1 MNKSKLLSQ
10 AARYARRYRALAM
23 PALAAGI
30 TVGLLTSAQ
39 AQGSTANCVGHNG
52 TDISVT
58 SIIADNDVNNLPFQF
73 QSDGLGPYVTYNTS
87 KTDQVS
93 SVIQANS
100 CDWVLA
106 MSYLASRTVTLTF
119 GPANQ
124 ESSSAS
130 PPFTGA
136 QRVTAY
142 IISKCGKNPL
152 NNGLSYG
159 TMSYAGQTLECGFS
173 AAFVYNGIQYALRM
187 NPNNYA
193 GTNWVQVACS
203 GAISNVCNAWTVMPI
218 PNTVMNAVTGQSS
231 SIGELVEI
239 TTSKGKTVE
248 TSLGL
253 YYVAFYVTLHE

>member
-1 MNKSKLLSQ
+1 MNRSKLLSQ
-10 AARYARRYRALAM
+10 AARYAPGYRGIAM
-23 PALAAGI
+23 PVLAAGI
-30 TVGLLTSAQ
+30 ALGVLTSAQ
-39 AQGSTANCVGHNG
+39 AQGSTANCVGNNG

-58 SIIADNDVNNLPFQF
+58 GVVADKDANNMAFQF
-73 QSDGLGPYVTYNTS
+73 QSDSLGPYVTYNKS
-87 KTDQVS
+87 RTDQVS

-106 MSYLASRTVTLTF
+106 MSNSASRTVTLTF
-119 GPANQ
+119 SPTNQ

-130 PPFTGA
+130 PPFTGP
-136 QRVTAY
+136 QKVTAY

-173 AAFVYNGIQYALRM
+173 TAFVYNGIQYALRM
-187 NPNNYA
+187 NPNDYA
-193 GTNWVQVACS
+193 GTNWVQATCS
-203 GAISNVCNAWTVMPI
+203 GAISNLCNAWTVVPI
-218 PNTVMNAVTGQSS
+218 PNMVMNAVTGQSS
-231 SIGELVEI
+231 SIGELVQI

-253 YYVAFYVTLHE
+253 YYVAFYVTIHE

>member
-1 MNKSKLLSQ
+1 MNRSKLLSQ
-10 AARYARRYRALAM
+10 AARYTRRYRGIAM
-23 PALAAGI
+23 PVLAAGI
-30 TVGLLTSAQ
+30 TMGLLTSAQ
-39 AQGSTANCVGHNG
+39 ARGSTASCAGNNG

-73 QSDGLGPYVTYNTS
+73 QSDGLGPYVTYNKS

-106 MSYLASRTVTLTF
+106 MSNSASRTVTLTF
-119 GPANQ
+119 APTNQ

-130 PPFTGA
+130 PPFTGP
-136 QRVTAY
+136 QKVTSY

-152 NNGLSYG
+152 NNGISYG

-193 GTNWVQVACS
+193 GTNWVQVTCS
-203 GAISNVCNAWTVMPI
+203 GAISNLCNAWTVMPI

-231 SIGELVEI
+231 SIGELVQI
-239 TTSKGKTVE
+239 TTSKGNTVE

-253 YYVAFYVTLHE
+253 YYVAFYVTIHE

>member
-1 MNKSKLLSQ
+1 MNRSKLLRQ
-10 AARYARRYRALAM
+10 AARYTRRYRGIAM
-23 PALAAGI
+23 PVLVAGI
-30 TVGLLTSAQ
+30 TMGLLTSAQ
-39 AQGSTANCVGHNG
+39 AQGSTASCTGNNG
-52 TDISVT
+52 IDISVT

-73 QSDGLGPYVTYNTS
+73 QSDGLWPYVTYNNS

-106 MSYLASRTVTLTF
+106 MSNSASRTVTLTF
-119 GPANQ
+119 APTNQ

-130 PPFTGA
+130 PPFTA
-136 QRVTAY
+136 PQKVTAY

-173 AAFVYNGIQYALRM
+173 TAFVYNGIQYALRM
-187 NPNNYA
+187 NPNYYA
-193 GTNWVQVACS
+193 GTNWVQVTCS
-203 GAISNVCNAWTVMPI
+203 GAISNLCNAWTVMPI

-231 SIGELVEI
+231 SIGELVQI

-253 YYVAFYVTLHE
+253 YYVAFYVTIHE